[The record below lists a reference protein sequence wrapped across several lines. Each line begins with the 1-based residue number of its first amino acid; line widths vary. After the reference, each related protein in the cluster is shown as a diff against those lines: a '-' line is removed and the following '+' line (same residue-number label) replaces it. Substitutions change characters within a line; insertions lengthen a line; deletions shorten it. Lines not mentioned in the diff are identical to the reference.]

1 MRPDDF
7 VALAA
12 YGDYAPGY
20 IGTAISYTQGGYET
34 GVVSRTAPEVEEVLI
49 AAMRKLLR

>member
-1 MRPDDF
+1 

-20 IGTAISYTQGGYET
+20 IGTAEAYAQGGYET
-34 GVVSRTAPEVEEVLI
+34 SARASRVAPQVEGVLTKAI
-49 AAMRKLLR
+49 AGLLGADNQP